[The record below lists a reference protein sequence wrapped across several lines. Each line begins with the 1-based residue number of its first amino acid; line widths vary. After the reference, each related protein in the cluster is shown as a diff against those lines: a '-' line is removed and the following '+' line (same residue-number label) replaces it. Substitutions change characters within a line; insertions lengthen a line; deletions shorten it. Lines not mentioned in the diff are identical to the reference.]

1 MRLQIL
7 RQVRA
12 CHRILIRSDTVCD
25 EDYEADDL
33 NSITIVGKNKGQIRE
48 TIIACLE
55 EPLHQML
62 QEWTDVLKS
71 IISAKSLSE
80 IATEM
85 NAIRKHLLCCSQ
97 KDASTS
103 FVLPRIGSQ
112 SLVPDDVKEYLFG

>member
-1 MRLQIL
+1 MQIL
-7 RQVRA
+7 RQVCA
-12 CHRILIRSDTVCD
+12 CHRILVRSDTVCD

-33 NSITIVGKNKGQIRE
+33 NSITIVGKNKGHIRE

-62 QEWTDVLKS
+62 QEWMDVLKS

-80 IATEM
+80 VVTEM

-97 KDASTS
+97 KDTSTS